1 MVVLEESNMMTNNHN
16 QYLHPDY
23 LPPISTTLDSKNSP
37 LALLAQ
43 TCSQIGADSPSKPL
57 LSSLEKANKSSTN
70 TSHPN
75 RSPTGAKL
83 ERTRSSPSDS
93 KNNNSINLAYKPYE
107 SNVVTKRKSSES
119 ESAAS
124 TRPASKAS
132 SVNSSSNDSVSASV
146 DSENNNVTK
155 KARLSP
161 AAGRKTVSPASS
173 PSAASSSGK
182 KSPHADSE
190 KSSKKDSSNSNGSS
204 TPATSTSN
212 GGASPIIRSGMDVL
226 SGKDSASGIYKSGV
240 PGFPSPNPLCCP
252 PGMSENPAFRPPF
265 VGTSPFAHHQAM
277 AAALLGYPVPGAPTA
292 NPYQHLGYTRVKNA
306 AGGESIVPV
315 PVCKDPYCQGC
326 PYSMS
331 SAQMMMAAQ
340 QAANAARPPCPSGC
354 NQCDHQKYGLNYGLP
369 GMGPVAPG
377 HAFAMPSVA
386 AHAAAAAANAAG
398 RPHICNWAAGETYCG
413 KRFSTSEELW
423 QHLQSA
429 HTSGNADH
437 AAALAAQHQLMS
449 PSAALQRAAA
459 QAGAYPSTSISPLS
473 PGRYHPY
480 GKPPGAPLPTSLS
493 ASPYSAFNPLS
504 PYYAPYALYG
514 QRIGAA
520 VHP

>member
-57 LSSLEKANKSSTN
+57 LSSLEKANKSLTN
-70 TSHPN
+70 TSHSN

-83 ERTRSSPSDS
+83 ERTRSSPSDN

-124 TRPASKAS
+124 ARPASKAS

-204 TPATSTSN
+204 TPATSISN

-413 KRFSTSEELW
+413 KRFATSEELW